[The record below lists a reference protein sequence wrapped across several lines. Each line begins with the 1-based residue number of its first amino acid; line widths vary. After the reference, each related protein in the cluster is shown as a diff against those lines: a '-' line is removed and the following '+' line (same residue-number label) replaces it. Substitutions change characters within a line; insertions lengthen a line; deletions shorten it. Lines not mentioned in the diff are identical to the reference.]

1 MNALIKSFL
10 AKYEPL
16 AFTFVKVFVY
26 TFVAAIL
33 AFWLGLTPL
42 NVSGLWGAIKN
53 DWDAAGGTG
62 ILAALVAVGFKVPAA
77 LKTKTV

>member
-1 MNALIKSFL
+1 MALLRSFIV
-10 AKYEPL
+10 KYEPL

-62 ILAALVAVGFKVPAA
+62 VLAALAAVGVKIPAA
-77 LKTKTV
+77 IKTKTL